1 MSKEGTYGDHLTLVA
16 VAREFNTQI
25 LVMSTD
31 GIQHSRIISNDG
43 KYDPALCLLSLGYFP
58 EGKGEHYVSL
68 SIPSPTLSDILE
80 NLKENIL
87 EDNNSNGAPQD
98 LENHET
104 DKTDREILSDYRDI
118 GSNHAKHGEVSFS
131 DDNNNN
137 EGLEE
142 PPQENHQMEKRY

>member
-1 MSKEGTYGDHLTLVA
+1 MS
-16 VAREFNTQI
+16 
-25 LVMSTD
+25 SD

-43 KYDPALCLLSLGYFP
+43 KYDPALCLLTLGYFP

-104 DKTDREILSDYRDI
+104 DKTDREILSDYGDI
-118 GSNHAKHGEVSFS
+118 GSNHAKHGEVSF
-131 DDNNNN
+131 
-137 EGLEE
+137 
-142 PPQENHQMEKRY
+142 